1 MHHSLT
7 INIKYWRLE
16 ALHDEAVTRDTRHLL
31 RCHQGTYCKESPM
44 NIYRVTEKWS
54 KNPCLTLTND
64 GFSVMA
70 GNVMESDTIIIEVVE
85 NSNTEFIAFSVVRLS
100 SSSSEIIML
109 IITFILRIRLNYK
122 ISLIAGCKR
131 QLVLLTNCYNTNCI

>member
-1 MHHSLT
+1 MFSSLLA
-7 INIKYWRLE
+7 WPS
-16 ALHDEAVTRDTRHLL
+16 ALAD
-31 RCHQGTYCKESPM
+31 
-44 NIYRVTEKWS
+44 
-54 KNPCLTLTND
+54 D
-64 GFSVMA
+64 GFPVVA
-70 GNVMESDTIIIEVVE
+70 GDVVEPHPVVVEVVE

-100 SSSSEIIML
+100 SSSSEIMMV